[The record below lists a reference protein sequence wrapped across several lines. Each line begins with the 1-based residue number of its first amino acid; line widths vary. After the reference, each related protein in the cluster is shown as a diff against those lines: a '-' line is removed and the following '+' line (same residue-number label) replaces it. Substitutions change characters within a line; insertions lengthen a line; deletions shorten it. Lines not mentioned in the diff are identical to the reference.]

1 MNKKNKM
8 LKKITTFFK
17 QLNGYLLILASI
29 KAGIDDFTMNENWDK
44 NATIWQN
51 SYNIFCK
58 E

>member
-1 MNKKNKM
+1 M
-8 LKKITTFFK
+8 LKKITRFIK

-29 KAGIDDFTMNENWDK
+29 KAGIDDFSMNENWDR